1 MNERLPKVFVNKIDK
16 TLNVNQETTI
26 SSRKNSSLNWDKI
39 LDDKDKYLFNHQ
51 YLITLNNNET
61 IEDSIISKQQNK
73 ILTLNGKKIDIS
85 DIKSVVEV
93 KK

>member
-26 SSRKNSSLNWDKI
+26 SSRKNNILSWDEI

-85 DIKSVVEV
+85 DIKSVVEI

>member
-1 MNERLPKVFVNKIDK
+1 MNERLTKVFVNKIDK

-26 SSRKNSSLNWDKI
+26 SSRKNSILSWDEI

-73 ILTLNGKKIDIS
+73 ILTLNGQKIDIS
-85 DIKSVVEV
+85 DIKSVVEI
-93 KK
+93 KN

>member
-26 SSRKNSSLNWDKI
+26 SSRKNSILNWDKI

-85 DIKSVVEV
+85 DIKSVVEI

>member
-16 TLNVNQETTI
+16 NLNVNQETTI
-26 SSRKNSSLNWDKI
+26 SSKKNSSLNWDKI
-39 LDDKDKYLFNHQ
+39 LNDKDKYLFNHQ

-85 DIKSVVEV
+85 DIKSVVEI

>member
-39 LDDKDKYLFNHQ
+39 LNDKDKYLFNHQ

-85 DIKSVVEV
+85 DIKSVVEI

>member
-1 MNERLPKVFVNKIDK
+1 MNERLPRVFVNKIDK

-26 SSRKNSSLNWDKI
+26 SSSKNNSLNWDKI

-85 DIKSVVEV
+85 DIKSVVEI
-93 KK
+93 KN

>member
-16 TLNVNQETTI
+16 TLNINQEATI

-85 DIKSVVEV
+85 DIKSVVEI

>member
-26 SSRKNSSLNWDKI
+26 SSRKNSILNWNKI

-85 DIKSVVEV
+85 DIKSVVEI

>member
-73 ILTLNGKKIDIS
+73 ILTLNGKKIDIP
-85 DIKSVVEV
+85 DIKSVVEI

>member
-16 TLNVNQETTI
+16 TLNVNQEKTI

-85 DIKSVVEV
+85 DINSVVEI
-93 KK
+93 KN

>member
-1 MNERLPKVFVNKIDK
+1 MNDRLPKVFVNKIDK
-16 TLNVNQETTI
+16 TLNVNQEATI

-85 DIKSVVEV
+85 DIKSVVEI
-93 KK
+93 KN

>member
-26 SSRKNSSLNWDKI
+26 SSRKNSILSWDEI

-73 ILTLNGKKIDIS
+73 ILTLNGQKIDIS
-85 DIKSVVEV
+85 DIKSVVEI
-93 KK
+93 KN

>member
-16 TLNVNQETTI
+16 TLNVNQEKTI

-85 DIKSVVEV
+85 DIKSVVEI
-93 KK
+93 KN

>member
-26 SSRKNSSLNWDKI
+26 SSRKNSILSWDEI
-39 LDDKDKYLFNHQ
+39 LDDKDRYLFNHQ

-85 DIKSVVEV
+85 DIKSVVEI
-93 KK
+93 KN

>member
-16 TLNVNQETTI
+16 TLNVNQEATI

-51 YLITLNNNET
+51 YLITLNNNEM

-85 DIKSVVEV
+85 DIKSVVEI

>member
-16 TLNVNQETTI
+16 TLNVNQEATI
-26 SSRKNSSLNWDKI
+26 SSRKNSILNWNKI

-85 DIKSVVEV
+85 DIKSVVEI

>member
-1 MNERLPKVFVNKIDK
+1 MNERLPRVFVNKIDK

-73 ILTLNGKKIDIS
+73 ILTWNGKKIDIS
-85 DIKSVVEV
+85 EIKSVVEI
-93 KK
+93 KN

>member
-1 MNERLPKVFVNKIDK
+1 MNERLPRVFVNKIDK

-61 IEDSIISKQQNK
+61 IEDSIISKQRNK

-85 DIKSVVEV
+85 DIKSVVEI
-93 KK
+93 KN

>member
-61 IEDSIISKQQNK
+61 IKDSIISKHQNK

-85 DIKSVVEV
+85 DIKSVVEI
-93 KK
+93 KN

>member
-26 SSRKNSSLNWDKI
+26 SSRKNSSLNWNKI

-61 IEDSIISKQQNK
+61 IEDSIISKLQNK

-85 DIKSVVEV
+85 DIKSVVEI

>member
-26 SSRKNSSLNWDKI
+26 SSRKNSILSWDEI

-85 DIKSVVEV
+85 DIKSVVEI
-93 KK
+93 KN

>member
-26 SSRKNSSLNWDKI
+26 SSRKNSSLNWNKI

-61 IEDSIISKQQNK
+61 IEVSIISKQQNK

-85 DIKSVVEV
+85 DIKSVVET

>member
-26 SSRKNSSLNWDKI
+26 SSRKNSSLNWNKI

-85 DIKSVVEV
+85 DIKSVVEI

>member
-16 TLNVNQETTI
+16 TLNVNQEATI

-85 DIKSVVEV
+85 DIKSVVEI

>member
-16 TLNVNQETTI
+16 TLNVNQEATI
-26 SSRKNSSLNWDKI
+26 SSKKNSSLNWDKI

-85 DIKSVVEV
+85 DIKSVVEI

>member
-26 SSRKNSSLNWDKI
+26 SSRKNSILSWDEI

-61 IEDSIISKQQNK
+61 IEDSIIGKQQNK

-85 DIKSVVEV
+85 DIKSVVEI
-93 KK
+93 KN

>member
-61 IEDSIISKQQNK
+61 IEDSKQQNK

-85 DIKSVVEV
+85 DIKSVVEI
-93 KK
+93 KN

>member
-26 SSRKNSSLNWDKI
+26 SSRKNSILSWDEI

-85 DIKSVVEV
+85 DVKSVVEI
-93 KK
+93 KN

>member
-16 TLNVNQETTI
+16 TLNVNQEATI
-26 SSRKNSSLNWDKI
+26 SSRKNSSLNWNKI

>member
-26 SSRKNSSLNWDKI
+26 SSRKNNILSWDEI

-85 DIKSVVEV
+85 DIKSVVEI
-93 KK
+93 KN

>member
-26 SSRKNSSLNWDKI
+26 SSRKNSSLNW
-39 LDDKDKYLFNHQ
+39 
-51 YLITLNNNET
+51 
-61 IEDSIISKQQNK
+61 NK

-85 DIKSVVEV
+85 DIKSVVEI

>member
-16 TLNVNQETTI
+16 TLNVNQEATI
-26 SSRKNSSLNWDKI
+26 SSKKNSSLNWDEI

-85 DIKSVVEV
+85 DIKSVVEI
-93 KK
+93 KN

>member
-16 TLNVNQETTI
+16 TLNVNQEATI

-39 LDDKDKYLFNHQ
+39 LDEKDKYLFNHQ

-85 DIKSVVEV
+85 DIKSVVEI

>member
-16 TLNVNQETTI
+16 TLNVNQEATI

-61 IEDSIISKQQNK
+61 LEDSIISKQQNK

-85 DIKSVVEV
+85 DIKSVVEI

>member
-16 TLNVNQETTI
+16 TLNINQETTI
-26 SSRKNSSLNWDKI
+26 SSRKNSILNWNKI

-85 DIKSVVEV
+85 DIKSVVEI

>member
-1 MNERLPKVFVNKIDK
+1 MNERLPRVFVNKIDK

-85 DIKSVVEV
+85 DIKSVVEI

>member
-26 SSRKNSSLNWDKI
+26 SSRKNSSLNWNKI

-61 IEDSIISKQQNK
+61 IKDSIISKQQNK

-85 DIKSVVEV
+85 DIKSVVEI

>member
-16 TLNVNQETTI
+16 TLNINQETTI

-73 ILTLNGKKIDIS
+73 ILTLYGKKIDIS
-85 DIKSVVEV
+85 DIKSVVEI
-93 KK
+93 KN